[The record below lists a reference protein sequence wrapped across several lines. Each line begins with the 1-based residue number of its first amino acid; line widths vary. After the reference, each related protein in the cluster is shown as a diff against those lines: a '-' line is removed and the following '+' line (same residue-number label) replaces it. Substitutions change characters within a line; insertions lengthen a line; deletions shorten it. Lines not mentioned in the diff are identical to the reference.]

1 MRIEDTVREYR
12 ALASIIRHE
21 ARHHE
26 WQQARATRADL
37 WTNVR
42 TSATRK
48 AVKPTRER
56 VNDYPPGPYAW
67 TEAQGRACFEA
78 HAWAGG
84 AALGMALMMAWR
96 EDRPPC
102 WPPAHVV
109 DAETAILVLL
119 NKTAR
124 IKRLAKEVNA

>member
-1 MRIEDTVREYR
+1 MYE
-12 ALASIIRHE
+12 SIVEHE
-21 ARHHE
+21 ARHIAWHE
-26 WQQARATRADL
+26 ARTDR

-42 TSATRK
+42 TNPTRK
-48 AVKPTRER
+48 PTPTRER

-67 TEAQGRACFEA
+67 TEKQGRACFEA

-102 WPPAHVV
+102 WPPYHVV

-124 IKRLAKEVNA
+124 IKRAKNAIKEVQA

>member
-1 MRIEDTVREYR
+1 MNR
-12 ALASIIRHE
+12 
-21 ARHHE
+21 
-26 WQQARATRADL
+26 

-42 TSATRK
+42 TSVTRK
-48 AVKPTRER
+48 PTITREKAS
-56 VNDYPPGPYAW
+56 DYPAGPYPW

-84 AALGMALMMAWR
+84 AALAMALVMAHR

-102 WPPAHVV
+102 WPPSHVV
-109 DAETAILVLL
+109 DTETAILVLL

-124 IKRLAKEVNA
+124 IKRAKKEVNA